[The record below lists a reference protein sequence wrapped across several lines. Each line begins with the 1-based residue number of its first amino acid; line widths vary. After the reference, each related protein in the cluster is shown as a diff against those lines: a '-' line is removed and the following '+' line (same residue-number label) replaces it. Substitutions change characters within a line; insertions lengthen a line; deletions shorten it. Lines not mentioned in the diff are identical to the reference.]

1 MSTSN
6 RPATASRIAAAFAPA
21 AAAGFALLLI
31 VAAIVG
37 VLGGMRGVG

>member
-6 RPATASRIAAAFAPA
+6 RPGTASRIAAAFGPA
-21 AAAGFALLLI
+21 VTAGFALLLV

-37 VLGGMRGVG
+37 VLGGVR

>member
-6 RPATASRIAAAFAPA
+6 RPGAASRIAAALGPA
-21 AAAGFALLLI
+21 MAGGFALLLV

-37 VLGGMRGVG
+37 VLGGVR